1 MNDYDY
7 KHLAE
12 LVAAAQTGD
21 SNAFA
26 ELYTATYE
34 KQYQYAYRYLRDEY
48 LAQDALQEV
57 YIAALRGI
65 HTLKNPRLFPSWLN
79 QINFRVCFELSRK
92 LKRFPTASEEETSQY
107 QGPASNETPEEL
119 VGRALQ
125 NDEILKQV
133 KQLPYQESRA
143 IIMKYYY
150 EMPLEDI
157 AEELHISLSSVKR
170 YLASGRNRLQ
180 SLLKHL

>member
-1 MNDYDY
+1 MNDIDY
-7 KHLAE
+7 KHLAG
-12 LVAAAQTGD
+12 LVTAVQAGD

-34 KQYQYAYRYLRDEY
+34 KQYQYAYRYLKDEY

-65 HTLKNPRLFPSWLN
+65 HTLKNPRLFLSWLN
-79 QINFRVCFELSRK
+79 QINFHVCFELSRR
-92 LKRFPTASEEETSQY
+92 LKRFPTASEEEASRY
-107 QGPASNETPEEL
+107 HGPASSETPEEL

-125 NDEILKQV
+125 NDEILKKV
-133 KQLPYQESRA
+133 KQLPYRESRA

-157 AEELHISLSSVKR
+157 AEELHTSLSSVKR
-170 YLASGRNRLQ
+170 YLANGRSKLQ